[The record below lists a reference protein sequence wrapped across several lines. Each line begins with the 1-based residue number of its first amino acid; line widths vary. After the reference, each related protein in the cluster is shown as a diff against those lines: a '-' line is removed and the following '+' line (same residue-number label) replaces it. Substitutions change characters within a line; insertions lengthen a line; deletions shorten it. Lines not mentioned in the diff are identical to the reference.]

1 MRRSAS
7 TALAACIAP
16 LALLSGCNPV
26 ALGLAVTSDATMLTA
41 ANWNAGVGYRSV
53 QSNVPSERGVHVSL
67 FPYNWNAARDPKY
80 FSVAVD
86 FASDPNS
93 RADIQAD
100 FRGFTLH
107 LRDGSVVRPIGY
119 ASTYP
124 GTVSQG
130 CRNGS
135 GDNSL
140 PTFKPL
146 TLYDIHPL
154 PATPV
159 RIRSNPW
166 SRLSEC
172 YDVVFPVA
180 TLAPDKGFSI
190 NVAGVSINGLPMRE
204 ERVLFVRGEGR

>member
-1 MRRSAS
+1 M
-7 TALAACIAP
+7 
-16 LALLSGCNPV
+16 ALLGGCSPV
-26 ALGLAVTSDATMLTA
+26 AVGLAVTSNATMLGA

-53 QSNVPSERGVHVSL
+53 QRNFPTERGVDVSL
-67 FPYNWNAARDPKY
+67 FPYNWTAARDPKY

-86 FASDPNS
+86 FSSDPNS
-93 RADIQAD
+93 RGDIDAD
-100 FRGFTLH
+100 FRGFTLSMP
-107 LRDGSVVRPIGY
+107 DGSLIRPIGY

-124 GTVSQG
+124 GIVSQG

-140 PTFKPL
+140 PPFKPL
-146 TLYDIHPL
+146 TLYDVHPF
-154 PATPV
+154 PAAPI

-180 TLAPDKGFSI
+180 TLAPESAFSI
-190 NVAGVSINGLPMRE
+190 NVAGVSIDGLPMRE
-204 ERVLFVRGEGR
+204 ERVLFALGAGR